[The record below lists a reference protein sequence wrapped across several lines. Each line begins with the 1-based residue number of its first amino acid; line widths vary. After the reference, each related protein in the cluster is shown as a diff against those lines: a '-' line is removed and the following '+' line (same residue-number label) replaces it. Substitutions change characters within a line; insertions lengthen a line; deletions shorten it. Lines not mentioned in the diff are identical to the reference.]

1 MTSKQGSF
9 RPILPA
15 WALLI
20 AAWMSHLIVR
30 EVVPHPPGDP
40 IRVAVTVVL
49 VAAFAF
55 FVVVQVRLT
64 RSIDEFQ
71 RQVHLTALAFA
82 YPSAVI
88 LVFAIGFLRG
98 EGLLAGADP
107 RDLWMLLLLPYIG
120 GYVAAARRYR

>member
-1 MTSKQGSF
+1 MASAPGSF
-9 RPILPA
+9 RLILPA

-20 AAWMSHLIVR
+20 AAWTAHLIVR
-30 EVVPHPPGDP
+30 EVVPHSPGDP
-40 IRVAVTVVL
+40 VRVAVTAVL

-55 FVVVQVRLT
+55 FVLVQVRLT
-64 RSIDEFQ
+64 RSVDEFQ

-98 EGLLAGADP
+98 EGLLAGTDP

-120 GYVAAARRYR
+120 GYVVAARRYR

>member
-1 MTSKQGSF
+1 M
-9 RPILPA
+9 LLVVA
-15 WALLI
+15 WIGHLL
-20 AAWMSHLIVR
+20 VR
-30 EVVPHPPGDP
+30 EVFPHPPGDP
-40 IRVAVTVVL
+40 LRLFVTAGL
-49 VAAFAF
+49 LAAFSF
-55 FVVVQVRLT
+55 FVFVQVRLT

-82 YPSAVI
+82 YPAAVM

-120 GYVAAARRYR
+120 GYVVAARRYR

>member
-1 MTSKQGSF
+1 MTSTRGSL
-9 RPILPA
+9 RLVLPA
-15 WALLI
+15 WMLLI
-20 AAWMSHLIVR
+20 GAWFAHLVVR
-30 EVVPHPPGDP
+30 EVIPHPPGDAV
-40 IRVAVTVVL
+40 RTAVTLAL

-55 FVVVQVRLT
+55 FIVIQVRLT

-82 YPSAVI
+82 YPAAVI

-98 EGLLAGADP
+98 EGFLPGADP

-120 GYVAAARRYR
+120 GYVVAARRYR

>member
-1 MTSKQGSF
+1 M
-9 RPILPA
+9 
-15 WALLI
+15 LLI
-20 AAWMSHLIVR
+20 AAWISHLLVR
-30 EVVPHPPGDP
+30 EVFPHPAGDP
-40 IRVAVTVVL
+40 VRLAVTAGL
-49 VAAFAF
+49 LAAFAF
-55 FVVVQVRLT
+55 FVFVQVRLT

-82 YPSAVI
+82 YPSSVI

-120 GYVAAARRYR
+120 GYLVAARRYH

>member
-1 MTSKQGSF
+1 MTVIRDSF
-9 RPILPA
+9 PLILPA
-15 WALLI
+15 WVLLI
-20 AAWMSHLIVR
+20 GAWIAHLLVR
-30 EVVPHPPGDP
+30 EVFPHPPGDP
-40 IRVAVTVVL
+40 MRLVVTL
-49 VAAFAF
+49 GLLAAFAF
-55 FVVVQVRLT
+55 FVFVQVRLT

-71 RQVHLTALAFA
+71 RQVHVTALAFA

-120 GYVAAARRYR
+120 GYIVAARRYR